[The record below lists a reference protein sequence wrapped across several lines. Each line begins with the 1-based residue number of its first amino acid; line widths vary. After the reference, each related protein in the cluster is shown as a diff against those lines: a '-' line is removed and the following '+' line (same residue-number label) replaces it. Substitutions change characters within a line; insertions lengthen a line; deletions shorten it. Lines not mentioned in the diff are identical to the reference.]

1 MSQQQTLQQAID
13 SFVLQLPMVYKSNSG
28 EISEAETCLEILAQY
43 LIHYSDLFQE
53 QDMGAESDFAEWEE
67 GLELHM
73 MELLDG
79 DIDASSDLGSLPLD
93 KLDPEHIRDFVG
105 WFLLRETCDA
115 ELIQTYA
122 NVLQQWIDFI
132 HLHDWWKQGEYLGFV
147 ETLVEVTPT
156 AIRAARLA
164 RVLFHYVRSGGGVP
178 PRLRGKQFSCFIEG
192 HGRVVSLENNAMQL
206 NFDNQDQQ
214 IGPVILPRP
223 IFELVELG
231 DVFDVEMGLRDD
243 VWVMVDIGPVYP
255 ACVYV
260 EVEEYQGLEKLS

>member
-1 MSQQQTLQQAID
+1 MSHQQTLQQAID
-13 SFVLQLPMVYKSNSG
+13 SFVQQLPIAYKSRG
-28 EISEAETCLEILAQY
+28 GDISEAETCLEILAQY

-53 QDMGAESDFAEWEE
+53 QDMATEADFAEWEE
-67 GLELHM
+67 GLEQHM
-73 MELLDG
+73 IELLDG
-79 DIDASSDLGSLPLD
+79 DLEVSSDLGSLPLD
-93 KLDPEHIRDFVG
+93 ALDPEHIRDFIG
-105 WFLLRETCDA
+105 WFLLRETSDA

-122 NVLQQWIDFI
+122 AVLQEWIAFI
-132 HLHDWWKQGEYLGFV
+132 HAHSWWKQGEHLSFV
-147 ETLVEVTPT
+147 EALAEVTPT
-156 AIRAARLA
+156 ATRSARLA
-164 RVLFHYVRSGGGVP
+164 RVLFHFVRSGGGVP
-178 PRLRGKQFSCFIEG
+178 PRLRGKQFSCFVEG
-192 HGRVVSLENNAMQL
+192 HGRVVSLENNALRL

-214 IGPVILPRP
+214 IGPVVLPHP